1 MIFVVNK
8 VINEHRIPTFVLKK
22 TFWTTW
28 YYLAGK

>member
-22 TFWTTW
+22 LSGQRGTI
-28 YYLAGK
+28 